1 MCINFETSIIALFI
15 GEISGILLLTQDKE
29 KQMIGLFVMFYSL
42 IQLFDA
48 NLYKYN
54 NVALNSKLIILN
66 LGFQGI
72 VFFILMNQLYNI
84 NKIYIILCLIISF
97 FILYKAFSD
106 DYEFIEKNTCIK
118 WNMTEEISL
127 ALFIMY
133 GIMFFWYLN
142 LKQMNGPHDTFINET
157 GVFFFITLLI
167 AYFYINVPD
176 SPSLWCLASAL
187 CAPIFL
193 LI

>member
-1 MCINFETSIIALFI
+1 
-15 GEISGILLLTQDKE
+15 
-29 KQMIGLFVMFYSL
+29 MIGLFVMFYSL

-48 NLYKYN
+48 NIYKNNNAALY
-54 NVALNSKLIILN
+54 SKLIILN

-72 VFFILMNQLYNI
+72 VFFLLMNQLYNI

-97 FILYKAFSD
+97 FILYKAFSN
-106 DYEFIEKNTCIK
+106 DYVFSENNKCIK
-118 WNMTEEISL
+118 WNLNSEISL

-142 LKQMNGPHDTFINET
+142 LKEHNTFINET
-157 GVFFFITLLI
+157 GVFFFLTLLI